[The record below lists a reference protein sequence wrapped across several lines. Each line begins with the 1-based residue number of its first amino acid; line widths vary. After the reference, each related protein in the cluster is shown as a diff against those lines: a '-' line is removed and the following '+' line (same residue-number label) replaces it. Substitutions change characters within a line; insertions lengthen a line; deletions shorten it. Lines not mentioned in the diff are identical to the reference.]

1 MNNFSPTNLEK
12 SRVSGKTW
20 SNEQII
26 EKEIPGIYVRSLKI
40 YDNSS
45 ITEPFIE
52 FSDETGEE
60 IHASIHMPVNKQVEL
75 ACKKI
80 SKDPNLQK
88 GYNAI
93 GYSQVTIENNCLN
106 ISVAHYK
113 KKINLLQNSNL

>member
-1 MNNFSPTNLEK
+1 MNNFSHTNLEK

-20 SNEQII
+20 SNEQRI

-75 ACKKI
+75 ACRKI

-93 GYSQVTIENNCLN
+93 GYSQVLFRTI
-106 ISVAHYK
+106 A
-113 KKINLLQNSNL
+113 

>member
-1 MNNFSPTNLEK
+1 MNADFDSSQNEYLVFFMGGAPHPT
-12 SRVSGKTW
+12 
-20 SNEQII
+20 
-26 EKEIPGIYVRSLKI
+26 
-40 YDNSS
+40 
-45 ITEPFIE
+45 FIE

-93 GYSQVTIENNCLN
+93 GYSQVTVTNNCLN
-106 ISVAHYK
+106 ISVAHHK
-113 KKINLLQNSNL
+113 KKINLLQFSNLS